1 MTSPTIHASAIQ
13 PLPPYAVAPLL
24 APAMQRQV
32 KTLVQQIHAALER
45 HQLAPEVEAEI
56 AQLLAD
62 LDISHQPAVLLDWV
76 QAALDT
82 DSLDPEAQAQ
92 LQALLETTQAQQTV
106 RSLRVQIHQALAR
119 QALPRSVQR
128 ELSNLLTLLPAVAQ
142 TPEVLPEYELAIAA
156 LVNPDVKRSRRHLQF
171 ARHLRRELAIKLRQN
186 RNPLTSLFW
195 RASGTP
201 HHRLL
206 SGLTWFLVLFAGVP
220 AGLSALFFT
229 SGVRYQYLEINQL
242 REDIQ
247 TYETDLATLK
257 ARQGFWET
265 QVGSARS
272 LLTTLDL
279 TTLTTG
285 EERSLQQ
292 QQDLLQALDTQLA
305 AQQEALAVL
314 QAEIM
319 TTASP
324 SLPPLASSTP
334 TAAAGG
340 GEAPTDQTAATLAQ
354 LVDLADQ
361 QQQAIALVAEL
372 TTLNDALAT
381 DLATQTS
388 TLQDGITR
396 LETAFSPPA
405 VTAVPNAQGANPPP
419 PGLPGDPGH
428 GASHDPAAM
437 GTLTTGDRPI
447 SPEDWQR
454 FWQRQ
459 VLILLEGILR
469 GIDSIDV
476 PLILAVV
483 SAGALGSFVSVI
495 VRANDFIE
503 GQQRTRLDLFLVG
516 FFRPVVGMAFAV
528 FLMAALESGMV
539 SGILAT
545 DASKPAQ
552 KIYFYIAISFVAGFS
567 ERLVKDLM
575 GKTAD
580 LVGGGDLP
588 DA

>member
-13 PLPPYAVAPLL
+13 PLPPYTVAPLL

-156 LVNPDVKRSRRHLQF
+156 LVNPDAKRSRRHLQF

-334 TAAAGG
+334 TAATGG

-354 LVDLADQ
+354 LADLADQ

-419 PGLPGDPGH
+419 GLPGEGDPGQ

-437 GTLTTGDRPI
+437 GRLTTGDLSI

-575 GKTAD
+575 G
-580 LVGGGDLP
+580 
-588 DA
+588 

>member
-195 RASGTP
+195 RASGTH

-340 GEAPTDQTAATLAQ
+340 GEAPTDQTAAALAQ
-354 LVDLADQ
+354 LADLADQ

-405 VTAVPNAQGANPPP
+405 V
-419 PGLPGDPGH
+419 
-428 GASHDPAAM
+428 
-437 GTLTTGDRPI
+437 
-447 SPEDWQR
+447 
-454 FWQRQ
+454 
-459 VLILLEGILR
+459 
-469 GIDSIDV
+469 
-476 PLILAVV
+476 
-483 SAGALGSFVSVI
+483 
-495 VRANDFIE
+495 
-503 GQQRTRLDLFLVG
+503 
-516 FFRPVVGMAFAV
+516 
-528 FLMAALESGMV
+528 
-539 SGILAT
+539 
-545 DASKPAQ
+545 
-552 KIYFYIAISFVAGFS
+552 
-567 ERLVKDLM
+567 
-575 GKTAD
+575 
-580 LVGGGDLP
+580 
-588 DA
+588 